1 MTNAHKTEVYK
12 LAELVECQ
20 GRLLYAVDINRWG
33 ISAPFS
39 DPENSTI
46 YRDTKYQLAL
56 DTFMSEERETDN
68 THYPNSPY
76 GSIWDY

>member
-1 MTNAHKTEVYK
+1 MTHLHKTKVYR
-12 LAELVECQ
+12 LAELVEYR
-20 GRLLYAVDINRWG
+20 GRLMYAVDINRWG

-46 YRDTKYQLAL
+46 YRETKHQLAL
-56 DTFMSEERETDN
+56 DTFMSEDEKDF
-68 THYPNSPY
+68 THYPDAPY

>member
-1 MTNAHKTEVYK
+1 MTHAHKTEVYR

-33 ISAPFS
+33 IFAPFS

-46 YRDTKYQLAL
+46 YRETKHELAL
-56 DTFMSEERETDN
+56 DTYISENEQDF
-68 THYPNSPY
+68 THYPDAPH